1 MLRLTL
7 PHVAPP
13 VPSLC
18 CTPPQQAR
26 VRSEAG
32 FCVRLHCG
40 NGAVDSSF
48 PQQPLSAGESL
59 TAGADV
65 QSTADTAQ
73 QQQQGADPG
82 RRGGER
88 GSGNSSRAAQ
98 RGALWWRALLE
109 LPGSVLVATPAA
121 LVMALVPGHI
131 KVSAWRHGRY
141 RGSTETAQGAA
152 QGQSIPCG
160 TAAWM
165 HQGVCLDAGA
175 AQGFRSMS
183 QCL

>member
-1 MLRLTL
+1 M
-7 PHVAPP
+7 
-13 VPSLC
+13 
-18 CTPPQQAR
+18 
-26 VRSEAG
+26 
-32 FCVRLHCG
+32 RLHCG

-48 PQQPLSAGESL
+48 PQQQLSAGESL

-141 RGSTETAQGAA
+141 RGGSTGTV
-152 QGQSIPCG
+152 QGQSLPCG
-160 TAAWM
+160 TAART
-165 HQGVCLDAGA
+165 HQGVCLDSGTE
-175 AQGFRSMS
+175 QVFRTMSGCVS